1 MNALGGAFAEG
12 KRKGRKRRGGKR
24 EGGEGRRWQEQESA
38 LFPLFYF
45 FLCTVY
51 TIQKCFL
58 RTNSNMFLFSLLF
71 SWERPIIRMCTRHFQ
86 SSNQRYLF
94 VQTHTLS
101 TSSPHPVLF
110 ESQGPYAA
118 VLPPPFPPVS
128 SLPHLSQTEMWRR
141 GVGGKMRMRG
151 VEVFSRHPQCICHDI
166 LILFT
171 VKRRFFPQPFFQFF
185 CTSLKTCPHGEK
197 KSRDSLPRSHSAP
210 KPKGRKATT
219 TLLKQVLPPRRR
231 VPSTSNGQIFS
242 RVFAW

>member
-1 MNALGGAFAEG
+1 
-12 KRKGRKRRGGKR
+12 
-24 EGGEGRRWQEQESA
+24 
-38 LFPLFYF
+38 
-45 FLCTVY
+45 
-51 TIQKCFL
+51 
-58 RTNSNMFLFSLLF
+58 MFLFYLLF

-101 TSSPHPVLF
+101 TSSTHPVLF

-171 VKRRFFPQPFFQFF
+171 VKRRFFSPTVLSILMHIVSFLRSKNVSPRRKEKQGLSPSF
-185 CTSLKTCPHGEK
+185 SLCSKAKGEK
-197 KSRDSLPRSHSAP
+197 SHYYFIEASAS
-210 KPKGRKATT
+210 
-219 TLLKQVLPPRRR
+219 PRRS

-242 RVFAW
+242 RVFAR

>member
-1 MNALGGAFAEG
+1 
-12 KRKGRKRRGGKR
+12 
-24 EGGEGRRWQEQESA
+24 
-38 LFPLFYF
+38 
-45 FLCTVY
+45 
-51 TIQKCFL
+51 
-58 RTNSNMFLFSLLF
+58 MFLFYLLF

-110 ESQGPYAA
+110 ESQGPYAV

-166 LILFT
+166 LILLT
-171 VKRRFFPQPFFQFF
+171 VKRRFFPHPFFQFF
-185 CTSLKTCPHGEK
+185 CTSLKTCPHGKK

-219 TLLKQVLPPRRR
+219 TLLKQVLPQGGACLQHQMARFFPVYSLGKSEAAARAHAKMRCNNNHGPLSLSLS
-231 VPSTSNGQIFS
+231 VSPIVSACS
-242 RVFAW
+242 